1 MFQPGR
7 CVLVYAVKIVAASS
21 GLGLMKA
28 LLLTQQSFTNA
39 TSKVQTQVQSQL
51 LVLFLEPLDVPLVRY
66 QIIFALRE
74 VLNPTKCL
82 IYSFKIHVNQRT
94 LIFLDM
100 ILILCWM
107 FPAGR
112 NVLVFAVKI
121 GAASSGLGLMTAI
134 L

>member
-7 CVLVYAVKIVAASS
+7 GVLVYAVKIVAASS
-21 GLGLMKA
+21 GLGLMTA
-28 LLLTQQSFTNA
+28 ILLTQQSTTNA
-39 TSKVQTQVQSQL
+39 TSKVQTQVQPQL
-51 LVLFLEPLDVPLVRY
+51 LVLFQEPLDVPLVRY
-66 QIIFALRE
+66 QIIFALRK

-112 NVLVFAVKI
+112 NVLVFAAKI
-121 GAASSGLGLMTAI
+121 RAASSGLGLMTAI